1 MLNDKKTKY
10 YSSEKDDVK
19 NTKTKYKL
27 RGWMVARMDK
37 WMNIQWM
44 DGWFGLVG
52 TLLQE
57 NFVVVYKFP
66 LYFHTYFVFSKKL
79 TLL

>member
-37 WMNIQWM
+37 WMNI
-44 DGWFGLVG
+44 
-52 TLLQE
+52 
-57 NFVVVYKFP
+57 
-66 LYFHTYFVFSKKL
+66 
-79 TLL
+79 